1 MSIFDIIYNAKS
13 ETHKANM
20 DIQLTVFKTLIK
32 EFYRSKKNSEYH
44 TNCAIR
50 AKNVLEQNIME
61 SDEVVYRTVCVLY
74 KDEIMEIY
82 EELQT
87 T

>member
-13 ETHKANM
+13 ETHKACM
-20 DIQLTVFKTLIK
+20 DVQLTVFKTLVK
-32 EFYRSKKNSEYH
+32 EFYRSEENSWYR

-50 AKNVLEQNIME
+50 AKNVLERIEE
-61 SDEVVYRTVCVLY
+61 SDEVVYRTVYVLY
-74 KDEIMEIY
+74 KDEITEIY
-82 EELQT
+82 DELQT

>member
-1 MSIFDIIYNAKS
+1 MSIWSIYAKS

-20 DIQLTVFKTLIK
+20 YTQLTVFKTLVK
-32 EFYRSKKNSEYH
+32 EFYRSEENSVYR
-44 TNCAIR
+44 TRCAIR
-50 AKNVLEQNIME
+50 AKKILERLEE

-74 KDEIMEIY
+74 KDEITEIY